1 MRTTH
6 FVRDHVMSQ
15 AQASQCITGA
25 ARHRVGV
32 ALRKKQ
38 SQCGGRADLTALTL
52 GRNRDRTT
60 RSQDDAVDV
69 PALHARRDGINERER
84 LLGVVTIG
92 SGHLNSD
99 PKQGTRFDRAD
110 RLDLSTTALVEVTS
124 EEKDYP
130 KFSA

>member
-1 MRTTH
+1 MKTTH

-15 AQASQCITGA
+15 AQASQWITGA

-32 ALRKKQ
+32 ALRKKKANV
-38 SQCGGRADLTALTL
+38 GGRADL
-52 GRNRDRTT
+52 
-60 RSQDDAVDV
+60 
-69 PALHARRDGINERER
+69 
-84 LLGVVTIG
+84 
-92 SGHLNSD
+92 
-99 PKQGTRFDRAD
+99 DRAD